1 MTEKKAI
8 ALKYPEGVDAPIV
21 LAKGSGSL
29 AQKIIDEAKKKE
41 VLIKEDTL
49 LVEML
54 GLSNVGEVVP
64 ESIWE
69 ILAQIFAFIMERK

>member
-49 LVEML
+49 LVKML

-64 ESIWE
+64 ESTWE

>member
-1 MTEKKAI
+1 MMEKKAI

>member
-64 ESIWE
+64 ESTWE

>member
-49 LVEML
+49 LVKML

-64 ESIWE
+64 ESTWK

>member
-54 GLSNVGEVVP
+54 GLCNVGEVVP
-64 ESIWE
+64 ESTWE

>member
-64 ESIWE
+64 ESIWK

>member
-54 GLSNVGEVVP
+54 GFSNVGEVVP
-64 ESIWE
+64 ESTWE